1 MALIF
6 FDYDGVMVDSLE
18 TETKYY
24 IEACQEVGVDAVKD
38 AADMAKL
45 SEGNFYEELLGRG
58 VSQEALDKTMEIYAQ
73 IKTDGR
79 YQTKPFPEIFS
90 LLKKVSE
97 TYPTYIITSNVS
109 ATVEKRLR
117 EFNVTGV
124 KDVLGAD
131 KETSKQK
138 KLHSVMA
145 HYPGERTLFAGD
157 TKGDMIESAAV
168 GIDLRLGVTWG
179 WQSPEVVLAGDPDY
193 WFNEK
198 KDFVA
203 WFHGFMDAAN

>member
-1 MALIF
+1 MALVF

-24 IEACQEVGVDAVKD
+24 IEACQEVGVSAVKD
-38 AADMAKL
+38 AADMAHL
-45 SEGNFYEELLGRG
+45 SEGNFYDGLLERG
-58 VSQEALDKTMEIYAQ
+58 VSREDMDKITEIYAK

-79 YQTKPFPEIFS
+79 YQTEAFPEIFS

-97 TYPTYIITSNVS
+97 TFPTYIITSNVS
-109 ATVEKRLR
+109 ATVEKRLD
-117 EFNVTGV
+117 EFGVTAV

-131 KETSKQK
+131 KETSKVK
-138 KLHSVMA
+138 KLRSVLA
-145 HYPGERTLFAGD
+145 QYPGKRTLFVGD
-157 TKGDMIESAAV
+157 TKGDMVESAAV
-168 GIDLRLGVTWG
+168 GIDVRLGVTWG
-179 WQSPEVVLAGDPDY
+179 WQSPEVVLSGDPDY

-198 KDFVA
+198 KDLVA

>member
-24 IEACQEVGVDAVKD
+24 IEACQEVGVDAVKN
-38 AADMAKL
+38 AADMARL

-58 VSQEALDKTMEIYAQ
+58 VSQEALDKTMEIYAK

-79 YQTKPFPEIFS
+79 YQTEPFPEIFS
-90 LLKKVSE
+90 LLKKVSD

-117 EFNVTGV
+117 EFDVAGV

-138 KLHSVMA
+138 KLRSVMA
-145 HYPGERTLFAGD
+145 DYPGERTLFIGD
-157 TKGDMIESAAV
+157 TKGDMVESAAV
-168 GIDLRLGVTWG
+168 GIDVRLGVTWG

-203 WFHGFMDAAN
+203 WFYGFMDAAN

>member
-18 TETKYY
+18 AENAYFQ
-24 IEACQEVGVDAVKD
+24 EACQEVGVEGTKD

-45 SEGNFYEELLGRG
+45 SEGNFFENFHKRG
-58 VSQEALDKTMEIYAQ
+58 VSREDIAEIMKVYAR

-79 YQTKPFPEIFS
+79 YQTVAFPEIFA

-97 TYPTYIITSNVS
+97 NYPVYIITSNVS
-109 ATVEKRLR
+109 ATVETRLN
-117 EFNVTGV
+117 EFGVDGV

-131 KETSKQK
+131 KETSKVK
-138 KLHSVMA
+138 KLRSVMA
-145 HYPGERTLFAGD
+145 QYPGERTFFVGD
-157 TKGDMIESAAV
+157 TKGDMVESAEV
-168 GIDLRLGVTWG
+168 GIDVRLGVTWG
-179 WQSPEVVLAGDPDY
+179 WQRPEVVLEGDPDY

-198 KDFVA
+198 SHLVA
-203 WFHGFMDAAN
+203 WFEGFMDATK